1 MTAATRPRNREPMKP
16 GRPTRPTLTEVALR
30 AGVSPST
37 VSRVVRGSTP
47 VSPKL
52 EHTVREAIAA
62 TGYAPNLAARQ
73 LVTSRSDTIGVVI
86 AEDQRHVFGEPFFAD
101 MIEGVTAGLS
111 ATPFRFILVVARS
124 KDDRSW
130 LQHYVG
136 SRHVDGVM
144 LIAPQRRDPLGRI
157 LQETGVPVVF
167 MGRPF
172 DISGCHYVD
181 ADNVGGVKQAVQ
193 HLYGRDRRH
202 IAMITGIQTMRS
214 GTDRLAGYRRGME
227 TVGLDVDERRIV
239 GSDYTEEGGERAM
252 RELLD
257 RKVPIDAV
265 VAASDLSAVGALRA
279 LKDARIRVPQS
290 VSVIGFGDDP
300 NSARHRPALTTV
312 AQPSVEMG
320 RQLAMVMVD
329 AIEGR
334 KSRRRVVMPT
344 QLVVR
349 ETA

>member
-1 MTAATRPRNREPMKP
+1 MRSEPP
-16 GRPTRPTLTEVALR
+16 ARPTLTGVARR

-47 VSPKL
+47 VSAEL
-52 EHTVREAIAA
+52 ERTVREAIAA
-62 TGYAPNLAARQ
+62 TGYVPNLAARQ
-73 LVTSRSDTIGVVI
+73 LVTSRADTIGVVI

-101 MIEGVTAGLS
+101 MIEGVTAELS
-111 ATPFRFILVVARS
+111 TTPYRFILVVARS
-124 KDDRSW
+124 KDDRMW

-144 LIAPQRRDPLGRI
+144 LIAPERRDPLGRI

-172 DISGCHYVD
+172 DVTGCRYVD
-181 ADNVGGVKQAVQ
+181 ADNVGGMRQAVEYL
-193 HLYGRDRRH
+193 HAKGRRR

-214 GTDRLAGYRRGME
+214 GTDRLAGYRKGME
-227 TVGLDVDERRIV
+227 RVGLQIDEGLIV
-239 GSDYTEEGGERAM
+239 ASDYTEEGGERAM
-252 RELLD
+252 HDLLGRE
-257 RKVPIDAV
+257 VPIDAV
-265 VAASDLSAVGALRA
+265 VAASDVSAVGALRA
-279 LKDARIRVPQS
+279 LSTARIAVPGDIC
-290 VSVIGFGDDP
+290 VVGFGDDP
-300 NSARHRPALTTV
+300 NSARHRPPLTTV

-320 RQLAMVMVD
+320 RRLARLMVD
-329 AIEGR
+329 TIEGG

-344 QLVVR
+344 HLVVR

>member
-1 MTAATRPRNREPMKP
+1 MRSERPA
-16 GRPTRPTLTEVALR
+16 RPTLTGVARR

-47 VSPKL
+47 VSAEL
-52 EHTVREAIAA
+52 ERTVREAIAA
-62 TGYAPNLAARQ
+62 TGYVPNLAARQ

-101 MIEGVTAGLS
+101 MIEGVTAELS

-124 KDDRSW
+124 KDDRMW

-144 LIAPQRRDPLGRI
+144 LIAPERRDPLGRI

-172 DISGCHYVD
+172 DVTGCRYVD
-181 ADNVGGVKQAVQ
+181 ADTVGGTKQAVEYL
-193 HLYGRDRRH
+193 HAKGRRH

-214 GTDRLAGYRRGME
+214 GSDRLAGYRKGME
-227 TVGLDVDERRIV
+227 RVGLPIDERLIV
-239 GSDYTEEGGERAM
+239 ASDYTEEGGEQAM
-252 RELLD
+252 HDLLG
-257 RKVPIDAV
+257 RQVPIDAV
-265 VAASDLSAVGALRA
+265 VAASDVSAVGALRA
-279 LKDARIRVPQS
+279 LSTDRIAVPEEIC
-290 VSVIGFGDDP
+290 VVGFGDDP
-300 NSARHRPALTTV
+300 NSARHRPPLTTV

-320 RQLAMVMVD
+320 RRLARLMVD
-329 AIEGR
+329 TIEGG

-344 QLVVR
+344 HLVVR